1 MRTYVYI
8 YINTYIYTYSAYM
21 YVCVFIDTCIVSYFF
36 FIKCI
41 FIYDTLDPTPYISL
55 SPSLSLSVLFRQQVV
70 QELMKKLNAISDT
83 TYYLRDFVPLNLFL
97 LDNRHVKESLRMYV
111 RSIYDFII
119 DFYRALNI
127 NENRA

>member
-1 MRTYVYI
+1 
-8 YINTYIYTYSAYM
+8 M
-21 YVCVFIDTCIVSYFF
+21 YRELFF

-55 SPSLSLSVLFRQQVV
+55 SPSLTLSVLFRQQVV